1 MAAQSSRAVK
11 GRQYTPLTWQ
21 TIRMRTHTETVQEQ
35 FDPQAQAY
43 LSSAVHAAG
52 PDLRSAHERAAQWLG
67 ADAQVLDVGSGAGHL
82 SFALAP
88 SAARVVALD
97 PSPGML
103 ATLRK
108 AAAARGLAQI
118 ETCKAAATALPFAAA
133 SFDLVST
140 RYSAHHWLDLPQAL
154 QEMRRVVKPGGFI
167 LVIDLLGEEQPLVD
181 THLQS
186 IELLRD
192 NSHVRDRSRSEWQS
206 LLHQAGFCAIE
217 QCTWTTRLEF
227 TSWVERMRTPEALV
241 TAIRMLQ
248 AHAPAEVQRALNIE
262 ADGSFTAT
270 TGLFW
275 GAVA

>member
-1 MAAQSSRAVK
+1 VRS
-11 GRQYTPLTWQ
+11 
-21 TIRMRTHTETVQEQ
+21 HTEAVQEQ

-43 LSSAVHAAG
+43 LSSTVHAAG
-52 PDLRSAHERAAQWLG
+52 PDLRAARERVEQCLG
-67 ADAQVLDVGSGAGHL
+67 GDAQVLDVGSGAGHL

-88 SAARVVALD
+88 AAARVVALD
-97 PSPGML
+97 SSPGML
-103 ATLRK
+103 ATVRK
-108 AAAARGLAQI
+108 AAAARGLKQI
-118 ETCKAAATALPFAAA
+118 ETCEASATALPFAPA

-140 RYSAHHWLDLPQAL
+140 RYSAHHWLDVPQAL
-154 QEMRRVVKPGGFI
+154 KEMRRVVKPGGFI
-167 LVIDLLGEEQPLVD
+167 LVIDLLGEAHPLVD

-192 NSHVRDRSRSEWQS
+192 TSHVRDRSITQWQS

-217 QCTWTTRLEF
+217 QCTWATRLEF
-227 TSWVERMRTPEALV
+227 TSWVERMRTPAALV

-248 AHAPAEVQRALNIE
+248 AGAPAEVQRALNIE
-262 ADGSFTAT
+262 ADGSFTAQ